1 MFYLP
6 RLFAYHADVSPGS
19 QQDLLFQ
26 TMERRLLRIII
37 NPAMIATLIFGV
49 LLADIYGWQSLGIW
63 FHLKISLVLMMTAM
77 HGLLSCW
84 RKDFVKGQNKH
95 SAKFYRLVN
104 EIPTVLFIL
113 IVILVIIKPFE

>member
-6 RLFAYHADVSPGS
+6 RLFAYHADVAPGS

-63 FHLKISLVLMMTAM
+63 FHLKISLVILMTVV
-77 HGLLSCW
+77 HGLLSRW